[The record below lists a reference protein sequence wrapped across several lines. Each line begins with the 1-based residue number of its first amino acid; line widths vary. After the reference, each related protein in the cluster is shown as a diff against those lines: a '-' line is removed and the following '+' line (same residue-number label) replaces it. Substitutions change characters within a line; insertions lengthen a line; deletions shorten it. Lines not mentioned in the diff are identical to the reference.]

1 MFARALALLLLFCAA
16 LTAPAVGQERYAAF
30 VADMDSGEVLHAVR
44 DTAPRHPASLTK
56 MMTLYMLFE
65 ALDRGELTL
74 ESPLA
79 VSAEAASRPAS
90 KLGVRAG
97 TTISVEDAIRALV
110 IQSANDVAVVVAEAL
125 AADEAQFA
133 AAMTTR
139 AAGLGLTA
147 TRFNNASGLPDAGQI
162 TTARDMARL
171 AFALRR
177 DFPQFFH
184 YFSETR
190 FRWGSSTHTT
200 HNTLVGRVDGVTGLK
215 TGYIRASGFNI
226 AVTAE
231 RSGRPLVAVVMGGA
245 SSGARDAHAR
255 ELIEAAYTALEAR
268 DTGVRLAA
276 LNIPRLNPIREQET
290 LTAELAGMIR
300 PTAMGD
306 SEGGAPAAQV
316 TFAEEMAPVVS
327 RDTAATATATA
338 PMRPATA
345 AGWSIQV
352 GAYASEIAA
361 RARLDAVAQLGVSDL
376 LQGASPFAQPLERG
390 ENRLWRARYA
400 GLSADTARAA
410 CERLSRRG
418 EPCFTVAP
426 NA

>member
-1 MFARALALLLLFCAA
+1 MLLRALILILLLCAVP
-16 LTAPAVGQERYAAF
+16 TAPAVGQERYAAF

-65 ALDRGELTL
+65 AVERGDLTL
-74 ESPLA
+74 QSPLS

-97 TTISVEDAIRALV
+97 TVIAVEDGIRALIV
-110 IQSANDVAVVVAEAL
+110 QSANDVAVVVAEAL
-125 AADEAQFA
+125 AADEPAFA

-139 AAGLGLTA
+139 AAALGLTA

-177 DFPQFFH
+177 DFPQYFH

-190 FRWGSSTHTT
+190 FRWGSVTHTT
-200 HNTLVGRVDGVTGLK
+200 HNTLVGRVEGVTGLK

-226 AVTAE
+226 AVTAQ
-231 RSGRPLVAVVMGGA
+231 RGSHPLVAVVMGGA

-300 PTAMGD
+300 PTAMGAAD
-306 SEGGAPAAQV
+306 GGAPAAQV
-316 TFAEEMAPVVS
+316 TFAEEMAPVS
-327 RDTAATATATA
+327 RTAAAPIRLSTA
-338 PMRPATA
+338 P
-345 AGWSIQV
+345 GWSIQV
-352 GAYASEIAA
+352 GAYGSEIAA

-376 LQGASPFAQPLERG
+376 LGGASAFAQPLQNGER
-390 ENRLWRARYA
+390 RLWRARYA

>member
-65 ALDRGELTL
+65 AVERGDLTL
-74 ESPLA
+74 DSLLS
-79 VSAEAASRPAS
+79 VSTEAASRPAS

-97 TTISVEDAIRALV
+97 TTIVVEDAIRALV

-125 AADEAQFA
+125 AADEPAFA
-133 AAMTTR
+133 AAMTAR
-139 AAGLGLTA
+139 ASGLGLTA

-190 FRWGSSTHTT
+190 FRWGSTTHTN
-200 HNTLVGRVDGVTGLK
+200 HNTLVGRVEGVTGLK

-231 RSGRPLVAVVMGGA
+231 RSSRPLVAVVMGGA

-255 ELIEAAYTALEAR
+255 ELIEAAYTAMEAR

-300 PTAMGD
+300 PTARGAAD
-306 SEGGAPAAQV
+306 GGAPAAQV
-316 TFAEEMAPVVS
+316 TFAEEMAPVRS
-327 RDTAATATATA
+327 NAAA
-338 PMRPATA
+338 PMRAATG

-352 GAYASEIAA
+352 GAYTSEIAA
-361 RARLDAVAQLGVSDL
+361 RTRLDAVAQLGVSDL
-376 LQGASPFAQPLERG
+376 LRDASPFAQPLESG

>member
-1 MFARALALLLLFCAA
+1 MVARALALLLMFCAA

-44 DTAPRHPASLTK
+44 DTAQRHPASLTK
-56 MMTLYMLFE
+56 MMTLYMLFDAVE
-65 ALDRGELTL
+65 RGELTL

-97 TTISVEDAIRALV
+97 TTISVEDAIRALI

-133 AAMTTR
+133 AAMTAR

-184 YFSETR
+184 YFSEIR
-190 FRWGSSTHTT
+190 FRWGASTHTT
-200 HNTLVGRVDGVTGLK
+200 HNSLVGRVEGVTGLK

-255 ELIEAAYTALEAR
+255 ELIEAAYTAMEAR

-300 PTAMGD
+300 PTAMG
-306 SEGGAPAAQV
+306 SAGGGAPPARVA
-316 TFAEEMAPVVS
+316 FAEDVAAAASSNDAAPI
-327 RDTAATATATA
+327 RL
-338 PMRPATA
+338 ATA

-376 LQGASPFAQPLERG
+376 LQGASPFAQPLESG
-390 ENRLWRARYA
+390 QSRLWRARYA
-400 GLSADTARAA
+400 GLSADTARAV

>member
-1 MFARALALLLLFCAA
+1 MFARALALLLLFCAT

-65 ALDRGELTL
+65 AVERGDLTL

-125 AADEAQFA
+125 AADEPGFA

-139 AAGLGLTA
+139 AAALGLTA
-147 TRFNNASGLPDAGQI
+147 THFNNASGLPDAGQI

-190 FRWGSSTHTT
+190 FRWGSATHTN
-200 HNTLVGRVDGVTGLK
+200 HNTLIGRVEGVTGLK

-226 AVTAE
+226 AITAE

-255 ELIEAAYTALEAR
+255 ELIEAAYTAMEAR

-300 PTAMGD
+300 PTAMGAA
-306 SEGGAPAAQV
+306 EGGAPAAQV
-316 TFAEEMAPVVS
+316 SFAEEMVSVRSSAAAPI
-327 RDTAATATATA
+327 RLATA
-338 PMRPATA
+338 PS
-345 AGWSIQV
+345 WSIQV
-352 GAYASEIAA
+352 GAYGSEIAA
-361 RARLDAVAQLGVSDL
+361 RARLDAVAQLGVLDL
-376 LQGASPFAQPLERG
+376 LGGASPFAQPLQNGER
-390 ENRLWRARYA
+390 RLWRARYA
-400 GLSADTARAA
+400 GLSADAARTA

>member
-1 MFARALALLLLFCAA
+1 MFARTLALLLLFCAA

-65 ALDRGELTL
+65 AVERGDLTL
-74 ESPLA
+74 DTPLS

-97 TTISVEDAIRALV
+97 TTILVEDAIRALV

-125 AADEAQFA
+125 AADEPAFA
-133 AAMTTR
+133 AAMTMR

-190 FRWGSSTHTT
+190 FRWGSTTHTT
-200 HNTLVGRVDGVTGLK
+200 HNTLVGRVEGVTGLK

-255 ELIEAAYTALEAR
+255 ELIEAAYTAMEAR

-300 PTAMGD
+300 PTAMGAAD
-306 SEGGAPAAQV
+306 GGAPAAQV
-316 TFAEEMAPVVS
+316 TFAEEMAPLRS
-327 RDTAATATATA
+327 SAAA
-338 PMRPATA
+338 PIRVATA

-352 GAYASEIAA
+352 GAYTSEIAA

-376 LQGASPFAQPLERG
+376 LRDASPFAQPLESG

>member
-1 MFARALALLLLFCAA
+1 MYARALALLLLFCAA

-44 DTAPRHPASLTK
+44 DTAQRHPASLTK

-65 ALDRGELTL
+65 AVERGELTL

-190 FRWGSSTHTT
+190 FRWGSTTHTT

-231 RSGRPLVAVVMGGA
+231 RNGRPLVAVVMGGA

-255 ELIEAAYTALEAR
+255 ELIEAAYTAMEAR

-306 SEGGAPAAQV
+306 AEGGAPAAQV

-327 RDTAATATATA
+327 SNTAA
-338 PMRPATA
+338 PIHLATA

-400 GLSADTARAA
+400 GLSSDTARAA
-410 CERLSRRG
+410 CVRLSRRG

-426 NA
+426 GG

>member
-1 MFARALALLLLFCAA
+1 MIARALGLLCLFCAV
-16 LTAPAVGQERYAAF
+16 LTAPAAGQERYAAF

-56 MMTLYMLFE
+56 MMTLYMLFDAIE
-65 ALDRGELTL
+65 RGELTL

-79 VSAEAASRPAS
+79 VSAEAASRPAT

-97 TTISVEDAIRALV
+97 ATISAENAIRALI

-125 AADEAQFA
+125 AQDETAFGE
-133 AAMTTR
+133 AMTAR
-139 AAGLGLTA
+139 AATLGLTA
-147 TRFNNASGLPDAGQI
+147 TRFTNASGLPDSAQI

-184 YFSETR
+184 YFLETR
-190 FRWGSSTHTT
+190 FRWGTATHSS
-200 HNTLVGRVDGVTGLK
+200 HNSLVGRMDGVTGLK

-231 RSGRPLVAVVMGGA
+231 RGGRPLVAVVMGGA
-245 SSGARDAHAR
+245 SPSVRDAHAR
-255 ELIEAAYTALEAR
+255 ELVEAAYASLEAR

-276 LNIPRLNPIREQET
+276 LNIPRLNPVREQET
-290 LTAELAGMIR
+290 LTAELAGLIR
-300 PTAMGD
+300 PTAQG
-306 SEGGAPAAQV
+306 SSGAAPPPAQV
-316 TFAEEMAPVVS
+316 SFAEELPRASTPQN
-327 RDTAATATATA
+327 
-338 PMRPATA
+338 PPAMLA
-345 AGWSIQV
+345 SASAWSIQV
-352 GAYASEIAA
+352 GAYGSEIAA
-361 RARLDAVAQLGVSDL
+361 RARLDAVAQLGVADL
-376 LQGASPFAQPLERG
+376 LRQASPLAQPLASGER
-390 ENRLWRARYA
+390 RLWRARYA
-400 GLSADTARAA
+400 GLTADTARAA